1 MNGEQ
6 TPVIDGTSPEPE
18 IQPVQTQELSSPHF
32 DDMAVA
38 IAQPVKPLP
47 PHKRIKLPAVSR
59 ESIAIVIAFGFI
71 LITVALSGSL
81 LIGRSEQ
88 AMAETAA
95 GAQQSSETAA
105 LPESPSTPAVT
116 TLTEAA
122 VNSVAITSEHY
133 RSSRKT
139 SSRVRIQNPTARFV
153 NEDGKP
159 VGRKFGEIR
168 FGRSSDRP

>member
-6 TPVIDGTSPEPE
+6 TPVIDGTSPQPE

-32 DDMAVA
+32 DDIAVA

-47 PHKRIKLPAVSR
+47 AQKRIKLPAVSR

-95 GAQQSSETAA
+95 GAEHGSETVA
-105 LPESPSTPAVT
+105 LPESTPAVT
-116 TLTEAA
+116 TPTEAA
-122 VNSVAITSEHY
+122 VNSVAVTSEHH
-133 RSSRKT
+133 RSRRKT
-139 SSRVRIQNPTARFV
+139 SSRVLIQNPTARFV

-168 FGRSSDRP
+168 YGRP